1 MGAVGDGVTGFWEGK
16 RVLLTGGTGFLGR
29 NLLPVLRETG
39 CEVLAPT
46 RQDFD
51 LLEQGQVRRL
61 MAETRP
67 HVVIHL
73 AGLVGGILANRDRPA
88 EFCYENLLIDTMVL
102 HESWRAGAAKYM
114 TLIGGCSYPA
124 AAENPIAEESL
135 WNGYPQPESA
145 PYALAKRMS
154 VVQAEAYRREHGFDA
169 VVLVPGNVYGPH
181 DNFDLGNSHVIPAL
195 IRRFHEAKV
204 EGKREVVVWGTGAP
218 VRDFVYV
225 ADVCEAIRVAT
236 ETYSGSETV
245 NISSGVPTTI
255 KELVELVARATGY
268 EGGVRWDPSKPNG
281 QMLKAFKVTRM
292 QERLRY
298 QCRTSLAEGLAKTA
312 AWFEANYLSA
322 RR

>member
-1 MGAVGDGVTGFWEGK
+1 VGPVGDGMTGFWAGK
-16 RVLLTGGTGFLGR
+16 RVLVTGGAGFLGR

-46 RQDFD
+46 RQDVN
-51 LLEQGQVRRL
+51 LLEQVQVRRL
-61 MAETRP
+61 MAEARP
-67 HVVIHL
+67 HIVIHL
-73 AGLVGGILANRDRPA
+73 AGLVGGILANRERPA
-88 EFCYENLLIDTMVL
+88 EFCYENLLMGTMVL
-102 HESWRAGAAKYM
+102 HESWRTGAAKYV

-124 AAENPIAEESL
+124 TAENPIAEEAL

-169 VVLVPGNVYGPH
+169 IVLVPGNVYGPH
-181 DNFDLGNSHVIPAL
+181 DNFDPSNSHVIPAL
-195 IRRFHEAKV
+195 VRRFYEAKAG
-204 EGKREVVVWGTGAP
+204 GKEEVVVWGTGAP

-225 ADVCEAIRVAT
+225 ADVCKAIKVAT
-236 ETYSGSETV
+236 ETYSESDTI
-245 NISSGVPTTI
+245 NISSGVPTSI
-255 KELVELVARATGY
+255 KELVGVVARATGY
-268 EGGVRWDPSKPNG
+268 EGRVRWDSSKPNG

-298 QCRTSLAEGLAKTA
+298 RCRTSLGEGLAKTA
-312 AWFEANYLSA
+312 AWFEANYMSA

>member
-1 MGAVGDGVTGFWEGK
+1 MTGFWAGK
-16 RVLLTGGTGFLGR
+16 RVLVTGGSGFLGS

-46 RQDFD
+46 RQDVD
-51 LLEQGQVRRL
+51 LLEQAQVRRL
-61 MAETRP
+61 MAEARP
-67 HVVIHL
+67 HIVIHL
-73 AGLVGGILANRDRPA
+73 AGLVGGILANRERPA
-88 EFCYENLLIDTMVL
+88 EFCYENLLMGTVVL
-102 HESWRAGAAKYM
+102 HESWRAGAAKYV

-124 AAENPIAEESL
+124 AAENPIAEEAL
-135 WNGYPQPESA
+135 WDGYPQPESA
-145 PYALAKRMS
+145 PYALAKRMG

-169 VVLVPGNVYGPH
+169 IVLVPGNVYGPH

-195 IRRFHEAKV
+195 IRRFHEAKA
-204 EGKREVVVWGTGAP
+204 ERKREVVVWGTGAP

-225 ADVCEAIRVAT
+225 ADACEAIRVAT
-236 ETYSGSETV
+236 ETYSGSDTI

-255 KELVELVARATGY
+255 KELVELMARATDY

-292 QERLRY
+292 KERLGY
-298 QCRTSLAEGLAKTA
+298 ECGTPLSEGLAKTVR
-312 AWFEANYLSA
+312 WFEANYMSA

>member
-1 MGAVGDGVTGFWEGK
+1 MGAVGDGVTGFLAGK
-16 RVLLTGGTGFLGR
+16 RVLVTGGTGFLGR

-46 RQDFD
+46 RQDVD
-51 LLEQGQVRRL
+51 LLEQAQVRRL
-61 MAETRP
+61 MAEARP
-67 HVVIHL
+67 HIVIHL
-73 AGLVGGILANRDRPA
+73 AGLVGGILANRERPA
-88 EFCYENLLIDTMVL
+88 EFCYENLLMGTVVL
-102 HESWRAGAAKYM
+102 HESWRAGAAKYV

-124 AAENPIAEESL
+124 TAANPIAEEAL
-135 WNGYPQPESA
+135 WDGYPQPESA

-169 VVLVPGNVYGPH
+169 IALVPGNVYGPH

-195 IRRFHEAKV
+195 IRRFHEAKA
-204 EGKREVVVWGTGAP
+204 EGAREVVVWGTGAP

-236 ETYSGSETV
+236 GIYSGSETI

-255 KELVELVARATGY
+255 KELVELVARTTGY
-268 EGGVRWDPSKPNG
+268 EGSVRWDPSKPNG

-292 QERLRY
+292 QDQLRY
-298 QCRTSLAEGLAKTA
+298 QCRTSLGEGLAKTA